1 MRTISDKELRK
12 IVEKHGKFLRGEEGG
27 KRAYLRGADLRGAH
41 LGLALLSDAD
51 LYRADL
57 SGANLTGADLAGA
70 DPTWARLDGT
80 KREEKN
86 V

>member
-12 IVEKHGKFLRGEEGG
+12 IVEKHGRWLRGEDGG
-27 KRAYLRGADLRGAH
+27 ERADLTVADLTGADLTGAN
-41 LGLALLSDAD
+41 L
-51 LYRADL
+51 RWADL
-57 SGANLTGADLAGA
+57 SGACLTG
-70 DPTWARLDGT
+70 ARLDGT